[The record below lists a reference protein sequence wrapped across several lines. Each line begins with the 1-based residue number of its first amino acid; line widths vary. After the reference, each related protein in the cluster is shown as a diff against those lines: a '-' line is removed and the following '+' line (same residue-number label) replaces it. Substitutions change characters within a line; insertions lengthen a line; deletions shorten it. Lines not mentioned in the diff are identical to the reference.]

1 MKNLDYL
8 DYLDYLVGQHIL
20 HCWNFKML
28 KENMSESAA
37 ARLTFSNHYR
47 KTGTVHDGG

>member
-8 DYLDYLVGQHIL
+8 DDLVGQHIL

-37 ARLTFSNHYR
+37 ARLTFSNHYVSQNR
-47 KTGTVHDGG
+47 DGP